1 MIDELVCVARRV
13 ETPFARGSNAT
24 LRVTFSGVDAR
35 SVDNSSR
42 VADLKKCWA
51 SFNTPPNQKYAFIAK
66 RIVARE
72 MVVELCFEGDARAE
86 AAAAAVRNAAE
97 IAFAPTT
104 IRIAPPGTGHDEP
117 ILDMDPLRL
126 LSRRTRRSKKTAPVV
141 VEEPHDP
148 HEHETHVEICA
159 ENDQEPDK
167 EEEADEAPPPPEP
180 EFVEVFRAPT
190 PAALVTFGYDSPANE
205 VASVRF
211 DLDLRRGR
219 VSLTPDTLREPARR
233 PGDVDLGVFMRLG
246 SSGAVSVS
254 RPVDDVSGG
263 VGGRVRR
270 VLRDRVVR
278 PLLAVFILAWGL
290 RLF

>member
-1 MIDELVCVARRV
+1 
-13 ETPFARGSNAT
+13 
-24 LRVTFSGVDAR
+24 
-35 SVDNSSR
+35 
-42 VADLKKCWA
+42 
-51 SFNTPPNQKYAFIAK
+51 
-66 RIVARE
+66 
-72 MVVELCFEGDARAE
+72 
-86 AAAAAVRNAAE
+86 
-97 IAFAPTT
+97 
-104 IRIAPPGTGHDEP
+104 
-117 ILDMDPLRL
+117 MDPLRL
-126 LSRRTRRSKKTAPVV
+126 LSRRTRRSKKTAPV

-167 EEEADEAPPPPEP
+167 EEEEDAAPPPPEP

-246 SSGAVSVS
+246 SSGAVSVA